1 MTDLTGQFDCLIV
14 GGGPAGLTAALYL
27 ARFRRRV
34 LLADSGESR
43 ALLIP
48 RSHNYPGFSA
58 GVSGKE
64 LLAALWDQA
73 AHYGVTL
80 LRERIERIAR
90 DGDAF
95 TAVSRS
101 RRVTAARVL
110 LATGIVDEKPDLPG
124 LGADVAHGTIRF
136 CPICDAYEAM
146 DKRIGVLGNGSDSG
160 RKARFLRTYS
170 RHVVLLPLQGSTSV
184 SEDERARLREAG
196 ILLPAGRIADLQV
209 TESTVAAR
217 MDDGTRVEM
226 DALYPALGC
235 RVRTE
240 LIRGLDAEHNEAG
253 CLTVDAKQR
262 TTVPHLYA
270 AGDVVSDL
278 HQISVAVGHAA
289 VAATD
294 IHNSLPP
301 NPR

>member
-1 MTDLTGQFDCLIV
+1 QRRQPTPRCGVVPSDSSMTDLTGQFDCLIV

-34 LLADSGESR
+34 LLADRGESR

-48 RSHNYPGFSA
+48 RSHNYPGLSA

-124 LGADVAHGTIRF
+124 LGADVAHGT
-136 CPICDAYEAM
+136 
-146 DKRIGVLGNGSDSG
+146 
-160 RKARFLRTYS
+160 
-170 RHVVLLPLQGSTSV
+170 
-184 SEDERARLREAG
+184 
-196 ILLPAGRIADLQV
+196 
-209 TESTVAAR
+209 
-217 MDDGTRVEM
+217 
-226 DALYPALGC
+226 
-235 RVRTE
+235 
-240 LIRGLDAEHNEAG
+240 
-253 CLTVDAKQR
+253 
-262 TTVPHLYA
+262 
-270 AGDVVSDL
+270 
-278 HQISVAVGHAA
+278 
-289 VAATD
+289 
-294 IHNSLPP
+294 
-301 NPR
+301 